1 MVLYFLTRG
10 KVHKHTYVYG
20 HVMGPLLL
28 YIVIKPENL
37 IYLENVFVSLVK

>member
-10 KVHKHTYVYG
+10 KVHKDPYVYG
-20 HVMGPLLL
+20 QIMGPPLL

-37 IYLENVFVSLVK
+37 KYLENVFVSLVK